1 MSENFTWDDIYSY
14 YHKKGLTM
22 YILECLSQ
30 FVMSLIITF
39 SPIFLFGCL
48 NWSNITKS
56 HSISEVILP
65 FSEGFLN
72 ANFFFKLSFIL
83 YAIYTLILFIQFLS
97 TLPRFISLKN
107 YYSKKLSISDSD
119 LCVIEWTEVVDSI
132 NVADPL
138 RSISLLTIA
147 QDVTRQS
154 NYICAMVDD
163 VSVFSWRLPW
173 KNELQQMPMNNLF
186 FFCLNYALQGTIFNQ
201 RREPQVCGIQNIQ
214 AKQKQESL
222 SSKFK
227 AIGIILLLIAP
238 FAFLYEILYTLFHY
252 IESIRSST
260 GDLSMRRL
268 TPVAKLKARDYNEL
282 PHIFE
287 LRLGKSYEWANLF
300 LDSFTQSPL
309 VPLMRMFS
317 FIAGSL
323 IAIIFFCG
331 LISDVPHVLGLEIT
345 NGKTIAWL
353 LAILASI
360 YAACKPSSPPSNM
373 YGYGPDDLLKE
384 LEKEIHFDFK
394 DDQNSGHSW
403 QTYYSVDASYAPV
416 WKHAIMNILG
426 VVINPFL
433 FLVVLPNKSST
444 IVDFI
449 RRNSV
454 ESQELGWIC
463 ALSTTADPRYNASPE
478 HRERQRRSIVHFEEI
493 NNPHVNQQDPQ
504 MYKEDSADLMR
515 SIFAS
520 QTSNDE
526 HETTSNNNNNNQ
538 LDHTLIDTLAQPVPS
553 PPGSASNLYAQ
564 GNGTI
569 SESPLHN
576 SQIIQPQA
584 PQNQNINNDIIDDEN
599 LLGFGDNTL
608 SGAQF
613 FVPED

>member
-1 MSENFTWDDIYSY
+1 MSENFSWDDIYSY

-48 NWSNITKS
+48 NWSQITKA
-56 HSISEVILP
+56 HSIGDVILP
-65 FSEGFLN
+65 FWEGWLK
-72 ANFFFKLSFIL
+72 ANLFFKLSFIL
-83 YAIYTLILFIQFLS
+83 YSIHTLIIFIQFLS
-97 TLPRFISLKN
+97 TLPKFISLKR
-107 YYSKKLSISDSD
+107 YYSNKLSISDSD

-132 NVADPL
+132 NVSDPL

-173 KNELQQMPMNNLF
+173 KKELEQMPMDNLF
-186 FFCLNYALQGTIFNQ
+186 FFCLIYALQGTVFEN
-201 RREPQVCGIQNIQ
+201 REPQVCGIQNIQ
-214 AKQKQESL
+214 ANQKQESL
-222 SSKFK
+222 SKKFK
-227 AIGIILLLIAP
+227 AIGFILVLISP
-238 FAFLYEILYTLFHY
+238 FAFLYEILYTIFHF
-252 IESIRSST
+252 IEPIRSST

-268 TPVAKLKARDYNEL
+268 TKVAKLKARDYNEL
-282 PHIFE
+282 PHLFE

-309 VPLMRMFS
+309 VPLMRMLS

-331 LISDVPHVLGLEIT
+331 LISDVPHVLGLEIV
-345 NGKTIAWL
+345 NGKTVAWL

-360 YAACKPSSPPSNM
+360 YAACRPSAPPSNM
-373 YGYGPDDLLKE
+373 YGYGPEDLIKE
-384 LEKEIHFDFK
+384 LEKEIHLDFR

-403 QTYYSVDASYAPV
+403 ATYYSVNNAYAPV

-426 VVINPFL
+426 VILDPFL

-478 HRERQRRSIVHFEEI
+478 HRERQRRSIVHFEEMSQ
-493 NNPHVNQQDPQ
+493 HTNQNDPGFER
-504 MYKEDSADLMR
+504 EDSADLMR
-515 SIFAS
+515 SIFAPQQS
-520 QTSNDE
+520 IDQQNQPEITP
-526 HETTSNNNNNNQ
+526 NNGENS
-538 LDHTLIDTLAQPVPS
+538 LEPTLIDTLAMPIQS
-553 PPGSASNLYAQ
+553 QPGSSSTL
-564 GNGTI
+564 
-569 SESPLHN
+569 SS
-576 SQIIQPQA
+576 SQIIQPQT

-599 LLGFGDNTL
+599 LLGFGDTSL
-608 SGAQF
+608 SAAQF
-613 FVPED
+613 FVPDD